1 MSNLSKIPNIFLILY
16 SKSKGI
22 KKIGI
27 IIVYF
32 VAGLIILFATI
43 AILFQ
48 SNKVQN
54 YIVTAITTQISKDLN
69 AQVKI
74 GHISYLPFNTLSI
87 ESFYIEDQK
96 KDTLFFAKKL
106 DARFNFWQFFKQ
118 EFRFDQISFD
128 QFYGNIQ
135 QDKNGKTNLDFL
147 IEALKSDKPKDTT
160 TVVSYYLKNIAFKD
174 SRIKY
179 SRYIKNAVGDTILS
193 SIELKKLNADFY
205 ADIFQK
211 NNIKA
216 GIRHLSFIE
225 KSGFEVTELQIAL
238 QGNSSGI
245 DVQKLLVKL
254 PATVLDLRD
263 IQLKF
268 RKLDDLSHFIQK
280 VTVNAPIQNSYITL
294 SDLKAFVPDFK
305 TFNKKIDI
313 SGNIYSK
320 AGSLKLQKIILD
332 YGKSLHLDADID
344 INGLPRLDDA
354 FIFCQI
360 NSLKT
365 QTSDLQ
371 DFLSQLQ
378 GRAVVLPA
386 EIMRLGKF
394 SYTGNMTGFLSDIVA
409 YGNLQTDAGSVST
422 DLSLKF
428 TNQLKDLAYK
438 GAVKSNQIDVRQ
450 ILADKNFGDIAFEI
464 KTSGKKI
471 FKQPFRGDVTGN
483 IKSVDLMAYQYKDIA
498 FDGKY
503 DGKGFNGNVHL
514 LDPNINA
521 DFSGIV
527 DFSDKKNPVFNF
539 DLSVANAHLNAL
551 HLIKGY
557 AGSDLSFHLSTDMT
571 GRNLDNIDGVVR
583 FSDLIFQNDNKT
595 LNAGD
600 IQFISNSE
608 PELTQFSINSDYLNG
623 SLSGNFKYS
632 NIGTMLNQIAGDF
645 LPALLKRKD
654 HKIISQN
661 KINIDLSLQNS
672 DEISDILNL
681 PYKIN
686 GKSTLIGQIDQTKNK
701 YKLTARIP
709 EIISGKKSF
718 ENFSLLI
725 DNFGKSLQ
733 LTSRMQMV
741 SKKNTINWYLL
752 SSASADSVS
761 ANMGWQNN
769 SDITVAG
776 EVQTLTKFTQQVGK
790 ISAHTFFK
798 PTQIII
804 NDSIWNIRKSDLIW
818 KPDSS
823 IAINNFKFESK
834 NQFIHING
842 IASSNPNDSMQV
854 AMNDLDL
861 EYIFGLIN
869 VKGIQIGG
877 RATGNLSMHNVLK
890 EPIYLANLD
899 VKGFSLNK
907 HFIGDAILGTSWN
920 KASKWLDI
928 DGEFT
933 KNGNKHVATAKG
945 IYVPRNDSIDIRFD
959 ASDFNMGFLNR
970 YFEGIVS
977 NFGGSASGKI
987 RMFGPTKDILFE
999 SEAFI
1004 KGGKATLD
1012 LLKTTY
1018 TFNDSIHLT
1027 TKNIGIK
1034 NIRLFDEDNNPA
1046 MLNGNIRHDGEFSN
1060 MKYDIRLRG
1069 DNMLAMNTRSVDDD
1083 FFYGK
1088 AYLGGTV
1095 RIHGNDDEA
1104 NIIVDGIS
1112 RPKTKVYMSM
1122 GTASEVVNNN
1132 FIRFVP
1138 RNKNIY
1144 PEEKLISNKP
1154 VVAESEFNVIV
1165 DMRIEVTPEAE
1176 IEILVDPQAG
1186 DMITGRGRGNL
1197 RIQFDT
1203 FSDVNLYGNIDL
1215 DYGDYLFT
1223 LQTVIRKEFRI
1234 NQGSTIN
1241 WTGDPFEAQVDIKG
1255 YYPLTASLSDLM
1267 EAEELEQIT
1276 TRSSVPV
1283 NCLLYLTEDLM
1294 SPTIKFDIDLPSSDE
1309 SVKQRVRNIINTE
1322 EMMNRQM
1329 IYLLLLNKFYTPDYM
1344 RTTPLLGV
1352 NEGIS
1357 FATATVSSQLNS
1369 WLQQALNSNIFS
1381 LGFDW
1386 QKSEVVNDEVKAQIL
1401 IQPNNRLVINGNIG
1415 YRNDNINA
1423 STNKFIGDF
1432 DLEYKLMES
1441 GKLRFN
1447 AYNHTI
1453 DRAQLREAKTTQG
1466 VGIIYRED
1474 FNNFYEMLDYYWKI
1488 ITFQNKKAKKQE

>member
-1 MSNLSKIPNIFLILY
+1 MY

-32 VAGLIILFATI
+32 VAGLIILFATL

-54 YIVTAITTQISKDLN
+54 YIVSSITTQISKDLN
-69 AQVKI
+69 AKVKI
-74 GHISYLPFNTLSI
+74 GHINYLPFNTLSI
-87 ESFYIEDQK
+87 ESFYLEDQR
-96 KDTLFFAKKL
+96 KDTLFYAGKVHAQFDFWKF
-106 DARFNFWQFFKQ
+106 FNK
-118 EFRFDQISFD
+118 EFRFNEISFD
-128 QFYGNIQ
+128 QFYGNIRK
-135 QDKNGKTNLDFL
+135 DKNGKTNLDFL
-147 IEALKSDKPKDTT
+147 IKALKSDKPKDTT
-160 TVVSYYLKNIAFKD
+160 SVVSFYLKDIRFKN
-174 SRIKY
+174 SGFKY
-179 SRYIKNAVGDTILS
+179 SHYVGKASGDTVFTSIQLKEFNAEIHADILS
-193 SIELKKLNADFY
+193 KKKIKASIE
-205 ADIFQK
+205 
-211 NNIKA
+211 
-216 GIRHLSFIE
+216 HLSFVE
-225 KSGFEVTELQIAL
+225 KSGFRLSDLQIKL

-245 DVQKLLVKL
+245 RVEKLLVKL
-254 PATVLDLRD
+254 PATVLDMRD
-263 IQLKF
+263 IQLTFKSF
-268 RKLDDLSHFIQK
+268 DDFSHFTQK
-280 VTVNAPIQNSYITL
+280 VTVNAPIRNSYITL
-294 SDLKAFVPDFK
+294 SDLKAFVPEFK

-313 SGNIYSK
+313 SGNVQNKS
-320 AGSLKLQKIILD
+320 GSLKMKKIILD
-332 YGKSLHLDADID
+332 YGKTLHLDADID
-344 INGLPRLDDA
+344 INGLPKADDA

-365 QTSDLQ
+365 QTADLQ

-394 SYTGNMTGFLSDIVA
+394 SYSGNMTGFLSDIVA

-428 TNQLKDLAYK
+428 TNHLKDLTYK
-438 GAVKSNQIDVRQ
+438 GKVKSNHIAVNQ
-450 ILADKNFGDIAFEI
+450 ILADKNFGSVAFEI
-464 KTSGKKI
+464 NTSGKKI
-471 FKQPFRGDVTGN
+471 FKQPFRGDVKGN

-503 DGKGFNGNVHL
+503 DGKGYNGSVHL
-514 LDPNINA
+514 KDPNINA
-521 DFSGIV
+521 EFTGLV
-527 DFSDKKNPVFNF
+527 DFTDKRNPVFNF
-539 DLSVANAHLNAL
+539 DLNVANVHLNEL

-557 AGSDLSFHLSTDMT
+557 PGSELSFHLTTDMT
-571 GRNLDNIDGVVR
+571 GRNLDNIDGVVL
-583 FSDLIFQNDNKT
+583 FSDLKFSNNNKT

-600 IQFISNSE
+600 IQFVSNSD
-608 PELTQFSINSDYLNG
+608 PQLTQFSIKSDYLNG

-632 NIGTMLNQIAGDF
+632 NLGTMMTQIAGDF

-654 HKIISQN
+654 YKMVSQN
-661 KINIDLSLQNS
+661 RINIDLNLQNTN
-672 DEISDILNL
+672 EISEILNL

-701 YKLTARIP
+701 YKLTARVP
-709 EIISGKKSF
+709 EIISGKNTF

-725 DNFGKSLQ
+725 DNFEKSLQ
-733 LTSRMQMV
+733 LTSRMQM
-741 SKKNTINWYLL
+741 KTQKNTINWYLL

-769 SDITVAG
+769 SNITVAG
-776 EVQTLTKFTQQVGK
+776 EVQTLTKFTQKSGK
-790 ISAHTFFK
+790 INAHTFVK

-804 NDSIWNIRKSDLIW
+804 NDSIWNVRKSDLIW

-823 IAINNFKFESK
+823 IAINNFRFESK

-842 IASSNPNDSMQV
+842 IASANASDSMLV
-854 AMNDLDL
+854 DMNDLDL

-877 RATGNLSMHNVLK
+877 RATGKMSLHNVLK
-890 EPIYLANLD
+890 EPIYLANLN

-907 HFIGDAILGTSWN
+907 HFIGDAVLGTSWN
-920 KASKWLDI
+920 KTNKWLDI

-945 IYVPRNDSIDIRFD
+945 VYVPRNDSIDIRFD

-987 RMFGPTKDILFE
+987 RMFGPTKDIFFE

-1004 KGGKATLD
+1004 KGGKATID

-1018 TFNDSIHLT
+1018 TFNDSVHLS
-1027 TKNIGIK
+1027 TKNIQLK

-1046 MLNGNIRHDGEFSN
+1046 MLNGNIRHDGEFSD

-1069 DNMLAMNTRSVDDD
+1069 DNMLAMNTKSVDDD

-1112 RPKTKVYMSM
+1112 RPKTRVYMSM
-1122 GTASEVVNNN
+1122 GTASEVLNNN

-1144 PEEKLISNKP
+1144 PEEKIVSNKP

-1176 IEILVDPQAG
+1176 IEILVDPRAG

-1223 LQTVIRKEFRI
+1223 LQTVIRKQFRI

-1241 WTGDPFEAQVDIKG
+1241 WTGDPFGAQVDIKG

-1267 EAEELEQIT
+1267 EPEELEQIT

-1432 DLEYKLMES
+1432 DLEYKLLES

-1466 VGIIYRED
+1466 IGLIYRED

-1488 ITFQNKKAKKQE
+1488 ITFQNKKSK